1 MLEPSSAST
10 APLLEANALHLWRG
24 EKHLL
29 RGVDLQLHAGE
40 LLQIIGP
47 NGVGKTSLLRC
58 LAGLLPLESGEVRWR
73 GQNIRACRDDYHRSL
88 SYLAHSNALK
98 QELTALENL
107 KYAIGLQ
114 RQTSQA
120 DLLQALE
127 QVQLVSCAALPA
139 RAMSAGQKRR
149 LAIARIL
156 LSDAKL
162 WLLDEPITNLDTAG
176 SSLFEECI
184 SMHLKRGGAVLT
196 AAHQLLLQGEPNVR
210 TLELRG

>member
-29 RGVDLQLHAGE
+29 RGVDLQLQAGE
-40 LLQIIGP
+40 LLQIVGP

-114 RQTSQA
+114 RQIAQV

-162 WLLDEPITNLDTAG
+162 WLLDEPITNLDASG
-176 SSLFEECI
+176 ISLFEECI